1 MSTADQTLEQEHID
15 FKRKLNM
22 FYAETQLS
30 FSAGGKVLDVSPG
43 SLKEWYRERN
53 GRMRKP
59 AGHIRGAVELKIDR
73 LNNLNKEI
81 GIYSQLHGLSPNDR
95 VAFLRDHLQN
105 LAG

>member
-1 MSTADQTLEQEHID
+1 MSNIEQTLEQEHVD
-15 FKRKLNM
+15 FKNKLSM

-53 GRMRKP
+53 GKVRKP
-59 AGHIRGAVELKIDR
+59 AAHIMRSVELKIDR
-73 LNNLNKEI
+73 LNSLNKEV
-81 GIYSQLHGLSPNDR
+81 GIYNQMYGLSPGDR
-95 VAFLRDHLQN
+95 IAFLRDHLQN

>member
-1 MSTADQTLEQEHID
+1 MSNTEQTLEQDHVD
-15 FKRKLNM
+15 FKSKLEM

-43 SLKEWYRERN
+43 SLKEWYRPRG

-59 AGHIRGAVELKIDR
+59 ASHIMRSVELKIDR
-73 LNNLNKEI
+73 LNSLNKEV
-81 GIYSQLHGLSPNDR
+81 GVYNHMHGLSPNDR

>member
-1 MSTADQTLEQEHID
+1 MSNTEQTLDQEHVE
-15 FKRKLNM
+15 FKRKLDM

-43 SLKEWYRERN
+43 SLKEWYRVR
-53 GRMRKP
+53 GDHVRKP
-59 AGHIRGAVELKIDR
+59 AGHMMRSVELKIDR
-73 LNNLNKEI
+73 LNALNKDV
-81 GIYSQLHGLSPNDR
+81 GVYGQLHGLSPNDR

>member
-1 MSTADQTLEQEHID
+1 MSNNEQTLEQEHID
-15 FKRKLNM
+15 FKRKLDM

-43 SLKEWYRERN
+43 SLKEWYRERS
-53 GRMRKP
+53 GKVRKP
-59 AGHIRGAVELKIDR
+59 AGHIMRSVELKIDR
-73 LNNLNKEI
+73 LNNLNKEA
-81 GIYSQLHGLSPNDR
+81 GVYNQLHGLSPNDR